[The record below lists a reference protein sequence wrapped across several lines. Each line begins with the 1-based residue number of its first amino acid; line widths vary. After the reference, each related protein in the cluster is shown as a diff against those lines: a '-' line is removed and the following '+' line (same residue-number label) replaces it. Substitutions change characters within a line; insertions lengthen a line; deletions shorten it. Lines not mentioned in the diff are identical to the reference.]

1 LTPSR
6 VRLRPPTLDDLGVLE
21 LWRGSR
27 RYTGEFNDFGD
38 SDRPTLDEP
47 VRDDGTVI
55 EHGGV
60 LLVELVADRR
70 PIGTVSWRAVWYGPN
85 TESRAWNV
93 GINLVPEGR
102 YQGFGVEAQRLLV
115 DRLLAT
121 TRVNRIEAST
131 DIDNLPEQRALEKAG
146 FLREGVLRG
155 AQYRAG
161 TWHDLVSYAIVR
173 KAPSARPRQS

>member
-1 LTPSR
+1 
-6 VRLRPPTLDDLGVLE
+6 VLE

-27 RYTGEFNDFGD
+27 LYTGEFNDFGN

-47 VRDDGTVI
+47 VRADGAVS

-70 PIGTVSWRAVWYGPN
+70 PIGTVSWRPVWYGPN
-85 TESRAWNV
+85 PESRAWNV

-102 YQGFGVEAQRLLV
+102 YQGFGVDAQRLLV
-115 DRLLAT
+115 DQLLST

-161 TWHDLVSYAIVR
+161 TWHDLVLYAIVR
-173 KAPSARPRQS
+173 NAPSARPRKS

>member
-1 LTPSR
+1 
-6 VRLRPPTLDDLGVLE
+6 VLE

-27 RYTGEFNDFGD
+27 PYTGEFNDFGD

-47 VRDDGTVI
+47 VRDDGTVSQ
-55 EHGGV
+55 HGGV
-60 LLVELVADRR
+60 LLVERVADRR
-70 PIGTVSWRAVWYGPN
+70 PIGTVSWRPVWYGPN
-85 TESRAWNV
+85 PESRAWNV

-115 DRLLAT
+115 DQLLAT

-161 TWHDLVSYAIVR
+161 TWHDLVVYAIVR
-173 KAPSARPRQS
+173 NAPSARTRQS